1 MSPMG
6 TELYPTFSACP
17 ATTPSLHTITALQGV
32 REDLPRR
39 RNESWSAAAGGAID
53 T

>member
-6 TELYPTFSACP
+6 TGLYPTFSACP
-17 ATTPSLHTITALQGV
+17 ATTPNLRTITALEGV
-32 REDLPRR
+32 CEDLPRR